1 MENND
6 FFTQEEHKQLILLY
20 KRLLRLSKDTLQK
33 DDCHKLK
40 THLVKVMA
48 EGTIPRNVF
57 QMNPIIKD
65 MQTAVIVAE
74 EIGMRRASI
83 LGIMLHESVKYN
95 LCSLESV
102 KEEYGEDV
110 AGIIRGIGKLPQSAP
125 VVCRRHAG
133 YPDYHCRPREP
144 DAANQGQPQ

>member
-40 THLVKVMA
+40 THLVKAMA

-57 QMNPIIKD
+57 QMNPITGTVS
-65 MQTAVIVAE
+65 QQ
-74 EIGMRRASI
+74 
-83 LGIMLHESVKYN
+83 
-95 LCSLESV
+95 SLERTL
-102 KEEYGEDV
+102 
-110 AGIIRGIGKLPQSAP
+110 ILRGRDNQNLP
-125 VVCRRHAG
+125 
-133 YPDYHCRPREP
+133 DPR
-144 DAANQGQPQ
+144 

>member
-40 THLVKVMA
+40 THLVKAMA

-74 EIGMRRASI
+74 EIGMHYQGYADGCHRGRRNR
-83 LGIMLHESVKYN
+83 Y
-95 LCSLESV
+95 
-102 KEEYGEDV
+102 
-110 AGIIRGIGKLPQSAP
+110 AP
-125 VVCRRHAG
+125 RLDSGNHA
-133 YPDYHCRPREP
+133 P
-144 DAANQGQPQ
+144 